1 MIRKIKNLNRDVQY
15 IVNTNLRDIVV
26 LVQEK
31 LHSMEWKDKMKMKFR
46 VVDEYDTITNEN
58 GISYIKKIEINGET
72 INLFTVENYS
82 LDDMI
87 EIVNN
92 KYREDKLIE
101 EMVNSHMK
109 SAKTIEFID
118 ERDEK
123 KKKIED
129 IVNMR

>member
-31 LHSMEWKDKMKMKFR
+31 LHSMEWVDKMKMKFR

>member
-1 MIRKIKNLNRDVQY
+1 
-15 IVNTNLRDIVV
+15 
-26 LVQEK
+26 
-31 LHSMEWKDKMKMKFR
+31 
-46 VVDEYDTITNEN
+46 
-58 GISYIKKIEINGET
+58 
-72 INLFTVENYS
+72 
-82 LDDMI
+82 MI